1 MIWEKQSEKLL
12 TPKSKTKKMEIG
24 RKFKTPTK
32 EMLKYYQDLYQRNQN
47 KWVRKSMLKPEDMGR
62 RFVHEGMEFE
72 LVGAVSPKEFLIK
85 DQNNEHYLVL
95 TQFVDDYLLAKK

>member
-1 MIWEKQSEKLL
+1 
-12 TPKSKTKKMEIG
+12 
-24 RKFKTPTK
+24 
-32 EMLKYYQDLYQRNQN
+32 
-47 KWVRKSMLKPEDMGR
+47 MLKPEDMGR